1 MDTRTSSTYSP
12 PNANDVLDNV
22 LNLPQRQNRQDKKIA
37 KMLVKSFE
45 RHINSPHH
53 NIASIKRVQ
62 HRLRMKLKA
71 KKEQRQSNDN

>member
-12 PNANDVLDNV
+12 PNANDVLKQV
-22 LNLPQRQNRQDKKIA
+22 LNLPENQSRTDRKRLIKSS
-37 KMLVKSFE
+37 SFE

-53 NIASIKRVQ
+53 NIASMERAQ

-71 KKEQRQSNDN
+71 KKEQQQSKDN